1 MRTNAS
7 GIFLLCTCLCL
18 WWPDNTNR
26 GRPMVGRHPH
36 MSPMLTGLAEYPVVI
51 NVLLLSIPRSLS
63 GQPGSAHRDPTRRSR
78 FTSDSG
84 SGLSG
89 VRGRPG
95 SVWSQPSDHQ
105 SVSQSVRVT
114 QTRRTSLVTAE
125 TPLALIIITLT
136 SGTEDWMSL
145 SLSQTSMHIIAQGL
159 KHFVSPML
167 KLLFHPLMQELCRA
181 NKQVKNGYL

>member
-1 MRTNAS
+1 
-7 GIFLLCTCLCL
+7 
-18 WWPDNTNR
+18 
-26 GRPMVGRHPH
+26 MVGRHPH

-51 NVLLLSIPRSLS
+51 NVLLLSIPRSSLR
-63 GQPGSAHRDPTRRSR
+63 PAWAHRDPTRRSR
-78 FTSDSG
+78 FTEDSG

-114 QTRRTSLVTAE
+114 QTTRTSLVTAE

-136 SGTEDWMSL
+136 SGTKGL
-145 SLSQTSMHIIAQGL
+145 NVSQTAMHNCTGL
-159 KHFVSPML
+159 KTLCVPHVETFVSSFDARTL
-167 KLLFHPLMQELCRA
+167 
-181 NKQVKNGYL
+181 

>member
-1 MRTNAS
+1 
-7 GIFLLCTCLCL
+7 
-18 WWPDNTNR
+18 
-26 GRPMVGRHPH
+26 MVGRHPH

-51 NVLLLSIPRSLS
+51 NVLLLSIPRSSLR
-63 GQPGSAHRDPTRRSR
+63 PAWAHRDPTRRSR
-78 FTSDSG
+78 FTEDSG

-114 QTRRTSLVTAE
+114 QTTRTSLVTAE

-136 SGTEDWMSL
+136 SGTKGLNVSPL
-145 SLSQTSMHIIAQGL
+145 KLQCRVAQGL

-167 KLLFHPLMQELCRA
+167 KHLFHPLMQELCRA